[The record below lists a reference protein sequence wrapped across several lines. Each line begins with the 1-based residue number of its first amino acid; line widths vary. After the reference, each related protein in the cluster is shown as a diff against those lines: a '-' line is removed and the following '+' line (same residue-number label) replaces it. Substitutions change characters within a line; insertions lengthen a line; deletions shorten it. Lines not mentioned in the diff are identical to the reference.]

1 MEIINR
7 TIGELIDYYSEIQ
20 PEHECLVFPEHN
32 VHYTY
37 HQFQQECNIV
47 ASGFMKLGVKK
58 GDHVAVWCTNLP
70 EWVICQFALAKI
82 GAVLVTVN
90 THYRRYELEY
100 LLRQSDATTLVLM
113 DSFRDASY
121 VEMLYHLCPDL
132 KMASP
137 GTINCERFPYL
148 KNLIYLGEDK
158 KPGMYTWEELK
169 LLGKEGSPEE
179 LQSRQQTVKIED
191 TAILMYTSGTTGFP
205 KGAMLTHSNLV
216 MDAYYIG
223 ESMNLNIEDRMC
235 IPVPFF
241 HCFGS
246 VLGNLAIF
254 THGGTMIPIEQFNP
268 RVVLETVEK
277 ERCTALHGVP
287 TMFIAELEEM
297 KINKY
302 DLSSLRTGI
311 MAGSP
316 CPIEL
321 MKAVTKKMGIK
332 ELTVAYGQT
341 EASPVITQTRTD
353 DHIEL
358 RVSTVGRPLPGV
370 EVKIIN
376 PTTGEKLPP
385 GNQGELCAR
394 GFLVMKGYYK
404 MPKATAEVIDQEGW
418 LHTGDLAVE
427 TSEGYYKI
435 TGRVKEMIIRGGE
448 NIYPREIEEF
458 LYTHPHV
465 LDVQV
470 IGVPSI
476 KYGEEVAACIRLKE
490 GISATEEEFR
500 EFCLGKISRF
510 KIPKYFVFMDSYPM
524 TASGKIQKYKLRQ
537 LMIKRLGLE
546 NELRIEMV

>member
-7 TIGELIDYYSEIQ
+7 TIGELIDYYSEVQ
-20 PEHECLVFPEHN
+20 PERECLVFPERKLR
-32 VHYTY
+32 YTY
-37 HQFQQECNIV
+37 RQFQQECNIV

-58 GDHVAVWCTNLP
+58 GDHVAIWCTNLP
-70 EWVICQFALAKI
+70 EWVICQFALPKI
-82 GAVLVTVN
+82 GAVLITVN

-121 VEMLYHLCPDL
+121 VEMLYNLCPDL
-132 KMASP
+132 EKASP
-137 GTINCERFPYL
+137 GTITCERFPYL
-148 KNLIYLGEDK
+148 KNLVYLGEGK
-158 KPGMYTWEELK
+158 RPGMYTWEELRS
-169 LLGKEGSPEE
+169 LGKKVPPDE
-179 LQSRQQTVKIED
+179 LQKRQQTVNPED

-216 MDAYYIG
+216 MDGYYIG
-223 ESMNLNIEDRMC
+223 ESMNLGVEDRMC

-246 VLGNLAIF
+246 VLGNLASV
-254 THGGTMIPIEQFNP
+254 THGGTMIPIEQFNSQI
-268 RVVLETVEK
+268 VLETVEE

-297 KINKY
+297 KVRRY

-321 MKAVTKKMGIK
+321 MKAVTKQMGIR

-341 EASPVITQTRTD
+341 EASPVITQTRTND
-353 DHIEL
+353 PIEL

-370 EVKIIN
+370 EVKIVD
-376 PTTGEKLPP
+376 PETGEKLPP
-385 GNQGELCAR
+385 GIQGELCTR

-418 LHTGDLAVE
+418 LHTGDLAIE
-427 TSEGYYKI
+427 TTDGYYKI

-458 LYTHPHV
+458 LYTNPNV

-470 IGVPSI
+470 IGVPSR
-476 KYGEEVAACIRLKE
+476 KYGEEAAACIRLRGE
-490 GISATEEEFR
+490 ITATEEEFR
-500 EFCLGKISRF
+500 EFCRGKISRF

-537 LMIKRLGLE
+537 IMIKRLGLE
-546 NELRIEMV
+546 HELIETV